1 MTRPSV
7 TVQRSGSAV
16 RKNLEAS
23 LKALRQTDV
32 LVGIPA
38 DKAMRKGD
46 EMNNSTL
53 LYILSK
59 GSPLRNLPPRPVVE
73 PGIEKSKDIW
83 TPELAAAAQAMMEQK
98 PGQATLHLKRAGV
111 IASNAVKRMFGSSDL
126 APNAPSTIRKKK
138 SDRPLIDTGI
148 LRRSITYVLRQG
160 RSEPIAAQETAAVE
174 PQRAVTGSIASDV
187 GEAATLGGEAIE
199 AVL

>member
-1 MTRPSV
+1 MTRTSV
-7 TVQRSGSAV
+7 TVQRGGSAA
-16 RKNLEAS
+16 RKNLGAS
-23 LKALRQTDV
+23 LQALRQTDV

-38 DKAMRKGD
+38 DKALRKGD
-46 EMNNSTL
+46 VMNNPTL

-138 SDRPLIDTGI
+138 SDRPLIDTAQ
-148 LRRSITYVLRQG
+148 LRRSVTWVLRQG
-160 RSEPIAAQETAAVE
+160 KSEPMDVPESAAIE
-174 PQRAVTGSIASDV
+174 PQRAVTGSVASDA
-187 GEAATLGGEAIE
+187 GEAATLGGESIE